1 MLAVL
6 VNCLAVLFGSIIGL
20 LFSKKI
26 THSFNAAVMIA
37 SGIVCSVLGLEM
49 AFEYQNIIYLTL
61 AAIIGGL
68 LGTFWDIDGK
78 ILAFGEFL
86 ENVLTKQKKNTITTS
101 ENKSSNFAHAFL
113 NASVLFCVGAM
124 SIVGSFKAGIESDYT
139 IIFTKSVLDGFMA
152 IVFTAA
158 LGIGTAFSI
167 ITIFLYQSILTLGS
181 TFVAPFVSDVMLS
194 EITAMGGC
202 LIIMVGIN
210 LLEIKKIKTA
220 NFLISVF
227 LIPIFYALDPYIK
240 KIIELF

>member
-1 MLAVL
+1 MLAVF
-6 VNCLAVLFGSIIGL
+6 VNCATVLIGSIIGL
-20 LFSKKI
+20 VFSKKI
-26 THSFNAAVMIA
+26 TNSFNSAVMVA

-49 AFEYQNIIYLTL
+49 ALEYQNIIYLTL

-68 LGTFWDIDGK
+68 LGTLWDIDGK
-78 ILAFGEFL
+78 ILLFGQFL
-86 ENVLTKQKKNTITTS
+86 EKSVSKSTKKIPGEKPST
-101 ENKSSNFAHAFL
+101 FAHAFL

-124 SIVGSFKAGIESDYT
+124 SIVGSFQAGIEGEYT

-158 LGIGTAFSI
+158 MGIGTAFSA
-167 ITIFLYQSILTLGS
+167 ITIFLYQGLLTLAS
-181 TFVAPFVSDVMLS
+181 TFVAPYVNDVMLS

-202 LIIMVGIN
+202 LIIMVGLN

-240 KIIELF
+240 KILEVF